1 MAVRFK
7 NLSQFNRELKDFGVK
22 VVPERALALQKRIAL
37 DLLSRIVFR
46 TPVDTGRARGNW
58 QTALGESSGTA
69 IEAFDKAG
77 TATISAGAS
86 IVNAA
91 KPFGVISLFN
101 NVDYIN
107 SLEGGSSKRFPEGMV
122 RVSLAEVEAQF

>member
-58 QTALGESSGTA
+58 QTALSESGGTA
-69 IEAFDKAG
+69 IDAFDKAG

-86 IVNAA
+86 IINAA